1 MKTKITTIVVI
12 MLFITGL
19 TFADVAI
26 KSSPPQD
33 DGYLTMA
40 AEMPAPVG
48 GLPAIYKHITEYPK
62 VAKAAGLQGKVYVL
76 AFINEK
82 GDVDDAKLVKG
93 IGGGCDE
100 AAVNAVKKTKF
111 NPGKQEG
118 KNVKVKMPLA
128 ITFKIE

>member
-1 MKTKITTIVVI
+1 MRTKIR
-12 MLFITGL
+12 L
-19 TFADVAI
+19 TPLLILLMVSFTFSNVAI

-40 AEMPAPVG
+40 AEMPSPVG

-62 VAKAAGLQGKVYVL
+62 VAKAAGIQGKVYIL

-82 GDVDDAKLVKG
+82 GDVDDAKVIKG

-111 NPGKQEG
+111 TPGKQEG
-118 KNVKVKMPLA
+118 QNVKVKLPLQ

>member
-1 MKTKITTIVVI
+1 MRTKITSISI
-12 MLFITGL
+12 LILLITGL
-19 TFADVAI
+19 TFADVTM
-26 KSSPPQD
+26 KNPPPQD

-40 AEMPAPVG
+40 AEMPTPVG

-62 VAKAAGLQGKVYVL
+62 VAKAAGIQGKVYVL
-76 AFINEK
+76 AFINDK